1 MRKIVSSLILCYVI
15 CAAFWITSICSDR
28 YYLDQEL
35 IRIHIVANSDSESDQ
50 DIKLQVRDAIC
61 RSVASDLERVQNAE
75 EAFSYLRN
83 NLSKLRNI
91 ANQVLEEAGVDM
103 EATISLGKEVFT
115 TREYDTF
122 RLPAGIYKTVRII
135 LGEGNGENW
144 WCVAFPSLC
153 STETVFQ
160 YEEAAACAGMSSLL
174 VDSLKNTP
182 NYELRFWVLD
192 LIGNIAGC
200 FYE

>member
-1 MRKIVSSLILCYVI
+1 MRKAMSSLVLCGVI
-15 CAAFWITSICSDR
+15 YAAFWMMSICSDR
-28 YYLDQEL
+28 YYLDQEV
-35 IRIHIVANSDSESDQ
+35 IRMHIVANSDSELDQ
-50 DIKLQVRDAIC
+50 NIKFQVRDAVC
-61 RSVASDLERVQNAE
+61 RSIASDLDRIQNTE
-75 EAFSYLRN
+75 EALEYLRN

-103 EATISLGKEVFT
+103 EATVSLGKEVFT

-122 RLPAGIYKTVRII
+122 RLPAGIYKTVRIT

-144 WCVAFPSLC
+144 WCVTFPSLC

-160 YEEAAACAGMSSLL
+160 YEEAAACAGMPSLL
-174 VDSLKNTP
+174 TESLKKTP
-182 NYELRFWVLD
+182 NYELRFLVLD
-192 LIGNIAGC
+192 FIGSIAAY